1 MKKLLCP
8 FLILILFLSCDNR
21 SEEKTTTKK
30 QKSQKETPKK
40 ELPSHFE
47 GMVLIPGGKF
57 SMGAQVEGEYA
68 REYPAHKV
76 YVDPFYMDSTEVTNA
91 EFLSFVNSTGY
102 ITTAEKDVDWEE
114 LKKQLPPGTEKPDD
128 EMLKA
133 GSLIF
138 NPPEGEVDLR
148 NHFQWW
154 AWQTGASWQN
164 ITGKEIA
171 DSMLMDH
178 PVVQVSFYDAE
189 AYCKWKG
196 GRLPT
201 EAEWERAA
209 RGGLEGKRFVWG
221 DEDPIENPS
230 LANIWQG
237 TFPGENLGTDGF
249 LTTAPVGE
257 FPKNAFGLYDMSG
270 NVWEW
275 CSDLFNE
282 AYYESLEGIKI
293 CRNPKGPDT
302 SFDSRDPYAVKRVI
316 KGGSYL
322 CHESYCEN
330 YRPSAREGS
339 SEDTGMPH
347 VGFRCVM
354 DAERVAFSPK

>member
-1 MKKLLCP
+1 LKN
-8 FLILILFLSCDNR
+8 LITSFFILVLFTNCSQTR
-21 SEEKTTTKK
+21 EEKSGDG
-30 QKSQKETPKK
+30 QEKSEKTAKRD
-40 ELPSHFE
+40 LPSE
-47 GMVLIPGGKF
+47 YKGMKLIPGGKF

-68 REYPAHKV
+68 REYPAHDV
-76 YVDPFYMDSTEVTNA
+76 FVDPFYMDTTEVTNA
-91 EFLSFVNSTGY
+91 QFLEFTRETGY
-102 ITTAEKDVDWEE
+102 ETTAEKDVDWEE
-114 LKKQLPPGTEKPDD
+114 LKKQVPPGTPKPAD
-128 EMLKA
+128 ELLVA
-133 GSLIF
+133 GSLVF

-154 AWQTGASWQN
+154 AWKTGANWRN

-171 DSMLMDH
+171 DSMKMDH
-178 PVVQVSFYDAE
+178 PIVQVSFYDAE
-189 AYCKWKG
+189 AYCQWKG

-221 DEDPIENPS
+221 NEDPIEDPTK
-230 LANIWQG
+230 ANIWQG
-237 TFPGENLGTDGF
+237 KFPGTNTGADGF
-249 LTTAPVGE
+249 LTTAPVGT
-257 FPKNAFGLYDMSG
+257 FPKNGYGLYDMSG

-293 CRNPKGPDT
+293 CRNPLGPEK
-302 SFDSRDPYAVKRVI
+302 SFDSRDPYAIKRVI

-347 VGFRCVM
+347 VGFRCVL
-354 DAERVAFSPK
+354 DDEKVAFSR

>member
-1 MKKLLCP
+1 LRNSVPYILVLLVLFACSEPSKKAKEQSDTNSKNSKEKDLPTAYDGMK
-8 FLILILFLSCDNR
+8 
-21 SEEKTTTKK
+21 
-30 QKSQKETPKK
+30 
-40 ELPSHFE
+40 
-47 GMVLIPGGKF
+47 LIPGGNF
-57 SMGAQVEGEYA
+57 TMGAQVEGEYQ
-68 REYPAHKV
+68 REYPAHDV
-76 YVDPFYMDSTEVTNA
+76 YVDAFYMDTTEVTNA
-91 EFLSFVNSTGY
+91 QFSAFTEETGY
-102 ITTAEKDVDWEE
+102 LTTAEKDVDWEE
-114 LKKQLPPGTEKPDD
+114 LKKQVPPGTPKPAD
-128 EMLKA
+128 ELLVA

-138 NPPEGEVDLR
+138 NPPDGEVDLR

-154 AWQTGASWQN
+154 AWKTGANWRN

-171 DSMLMDH
+171 DSMKMDH

-189 AYCKWKG
+189 AYCRWKG

-221 DEDPIENPS
+221 NEDPIEDPGR
-230 LANIWQG
+230 ANIWQG
-237 TFPGENLGTDGF
+237 KFPNENLGKDGY
-249 LTTAPVGE
+249 LTTAPAGS
-257 FPKNAFGLYDMSG
+257 FPKNGYGLYDMSG

-282 AYYESLEGIKI
+282 AYYESLEGLKI
-293 CRNPKGPDT
+293 CRNPKGPDK
-302 SFDSRDPYAVKRVI
+302 SFDSRDPYAKKRVI

-354 DAERVAFSPK
+354 DAEKVVFSER

>member
-1 MKKLLCP
+1 LRIAIIIC
-8 FLILILFLSCDNR
+8 LIPLFFTSCANR
-21 SEEKTTTKK
+21 EEEKKGNSKAQSKTQYDPKLPHVYQGKK
-30 QKSQKETPKK
+30 
-40 ELPSHFE
+40 
-47 GMVLIPGGKF
+47 LIPGGTF
-57 SMGAQVEGEYA
+57 SMGAQRESEYR
-68 REYPAHKV
+68 REYPPHDV
-76 YVDPFYMDSTEVTNA
+76 YVDAIYIDSTEVTNA
-91 EFLSFVNSTGY
+91 QFLEFTEQTGY
-102 ITTAEKDVDWEE
+102 ITTAEKDVDWDE
-114 LKKQLPPGTEKPDD
+114 LQNQLPPNTPKPAD
-128 EMLKA
+128 EMLMA

-138 NPPEGEVDLR
+138 NPPDGEVDLR

-154 AWQTGASWQN
+154 AWKTGASWKN
-164 ITGKEIA
+164 ITGKDGA
-171 DSMLMDH
+171 DSIKMNH

-221 DEDPIENPS
+221 DEDPADDPTR
-230 LANIWQG
+230 ANIWQG
-237 TFPGENLGTDGF
+237 KFPAQNLGLDGY
-249 LTTAPVGE
+249 LNTAPVAS
-257 FPKNAFGLYDMSG
+257 FSKNGYGLYDMSG

-282 AYYESLEGIKI
+282 AYYESLEGLKI
-293 CRNPKGPDT
+293 CRNPRGPDK
-302 SFDSRDPYAVKRVI
+302 SFDSRDPFAIKRVI

-322 CHESYCEN
+322 CHDSYCEN

-347 VGFRCVM
+347 VGFRCVL
-354 DAERVAFSPK
+354 DASEVVFSEPE

>member
-1 MKKLLCP
+1 MKN
-8 FLILILFLSCDNR
+8 LITSLVVLILFLSCTQTKERKSGNGN
-21 SEEKTTTKK
+21 SEAEEK
-30 QKSQKETPKK
+30 PKLD
-40 ELPSHFE
+40 LPSE
-47 GMVLIPGGKF
+47 YQGLKLIPGGTF
-57 SMGAQVEGEYA
+57 SMGAQVDGEYA
-68 REYPAHKV
+68 REYPAHSV
-76 YVDPFYMDSTEVTNA
+76 LVDPFYIDTTEVTNA
-91 EFLSFVNSTGY
+91 QFLNFVNETGY
-102 ITTAEKDVDWEE
+102 LTTAEKDVDWEE
-114 LKKQLPPGTEKPDD
+114 LQLQLPPGTAKPAD
-128 EMLKA
+128 ELLVA

-138 NPPEGEVDLR
+138 NPPDGEVDLR

-154 AWQTGASWQN
+154 AWKTGANWKN

-171 DSMLMDH
+171 DTLRLNH

-237 TFPGENLGTDGF
+237 KFPNENTVADGYQ
-249 LTTAPVGE
+249 TTAPVGS
-257 FPKNAFGLYDMSG
+257 FPKNNYGLYDMSG

-282 AYYESLEGIKI
+282 AYYESLEGIKL
-293 CRNPKGPDT
+293 CRNPRGPDK
-302 SFDSRDPYAVKRVI
+302 SFDSRDPYAIKRVI

-354 DAERVAFSPK
+354 DADKVVFSDD

>member
-1 MKKLLCP
+1 MRLPIILSTSIIALLA
-8 FLILILFLSCDNR
+8 SCSSQPTPEI
-21 SEEKTTTKK
+21 SETRKPV
-30 QKSQKETPKK
+30 SRKEW
-40 ELPSHFE
+40 PSEFQ
-47 GMVLIPGGKF
+47 GMRLIPGGNF
-57 SMGAQVEGEYA
+57 SMGAHKPGEYQ
-68 REYPAHKV
+68 REYPVRDV
-76 YVDPFYMDSTEVTNA
+76 YIDAFYMDTVEVTNA
-91 EFLSFVNSTGY
+91 QFLKFTEETGY
-102 ITTAEKDVDWEE
+102 VTTAEKDVDWNE
-114 LKKQLPPGTEKPDD
+114 LKKQVPPGTPKPPD
-128 EMLKA
+128 EMMKP

-138 NPPEGEVDLR
+138 NPPEGEVDLN

-154 AWQTGASWQN
+154 AWKVGANWKN
-164 ITGKEIA
+164 INGEENP
-171 DSMLMDH
+171 DSLKMRH

-221 DEDPIENPS
+221 DEDPVHNPS

-237 TFPGENLGTDGF
+237 KFPTENTGADGY
-249 LTTAPVGE
+249 LNTAPVGS
-257 FPKNAFGLYDMSG
+257 FSKNGFGLYDMSG

-282 AYYESLEGIKI
+282 EYYQSLEGIKL
-293 CRNPKGPDT
+293 CRNPRGPER
-302 SFDSRDPYAVKRVI
+302 SFDSRDPYALKRVI

-322 CHESYCEN
+322 CHNSYCEN
-330 YRPSAREGS
+330 YRPSAREAS

-347 VGFRCVM
+347 VGFRCVL
-354 DAERVAFSPK
+354 EVKNVAYSPK